1 MLRYAEMMRMKMPIK
16 ENDIDPT
23 DDSEKTCPNPF
34 AVDEDIIKPEP
45 NYFTAAFDRE
55 RMKQGM
61 FVIKDKESFFTN
73 AQRSRV
79 AYEILARMR
88 YDDTDRDKFGIKRLI
103 NNGSFAAAY
112 PLHEGKY
119 KTEHSVLTWG
129 ADNERVLLFEEWA
142 RPGRWYKYQPL
153 DLIRK
158 YFGEK
163 IAIYFTWL
171 GYYTMMLIPA
181 SICGLVVF
189 IYGLATLSTDIPSN
203 EICDRSGPGNI
214 TMCPLCDKNCSYWR
228 LYSSCRYS
236 MVTYWFDNYGTMVF
250 AVFMAVWA
258 TMFLEGWKRK
268 QAEIEYEWDVAHFEE
283 EEETVRPE
291 FEATVRHK
299 KKNPVTQTDE
309 PFLPAWSKCFR
320 YVTAF
325 SVILFMLCLV
335 LAAVFGVI
343 IYRIVIVTLF
353 YSTPDQLVAENARLA
368 TTATAAVIN
377 LVVIMILN
385 RLYQFVAL
393 GLTNMELQ
401 RTQTE
406 WEDSF
411 TFKMFLFQCVN
422 FYATLFYIAFFKG
435 R

>member
-55 RMKQGM
+55 RMKQ